1 MHVPSQ
7 RMFRV
12 YFSKCEWH
20 LSWIT
25 DMAFVM
31 DYRHLGPKHNPPQ
44 DSSDHRNLYISQ
56 KNGLKARKA
65 LIRGLRAKGKKE

>member
-1 MHVPSQ
+1 
-7 RMFRV
+7 
-12 YFSKCEWH
+12 
-20 LSWIT
+20 
-25 DMAFVM
+25 M

-65 LIRGLRAKGKKE
+65 LIRGLRAEGKKE